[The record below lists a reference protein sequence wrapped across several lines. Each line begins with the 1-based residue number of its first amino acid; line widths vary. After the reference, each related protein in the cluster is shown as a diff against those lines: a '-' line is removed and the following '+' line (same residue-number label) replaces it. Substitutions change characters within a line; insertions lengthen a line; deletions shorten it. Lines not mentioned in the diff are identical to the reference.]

1 MAGMDLTSRL
11 EAKDKKIVALKERIA
26 AMTTKLREAKASGK
40 TRRAAPRVIGGKG
53 GSEGT
58 SRRRRPAT
66 SKGRTRARTRS
77 VESAAA

>member
-40 TRRAAPRVIGGKG
+40 TRRASPRVIGGEAGRK
-53 GSEGT
+53 GT
-58 SRRRRPAT
+58 SKRRPAT